1 MQTQRNPNAV
11 TLYVFEDLTPFTAYE
26 VRVSAVY
33 ISGGSE
39 PVIGEAV
46 EVVTMEDLPGGP
58 PKEVTVVPVPSSD
71 TTLEVKWQVCMYVR
85 ISGNAYNI
93 MAVYESLHKNYL
105 HLYSLRPSKIGLK

>member
-1 MQTQRNPNAV
+1 M
-11 TLYVFEDLTPFTAYE
+11 PFTSYE

-39 PVIGEAV
+39 AVTGDPV

-71 TTLEVKWQVCMYVR
+71 TKLEIKWQV
-85 ISGNAYNI
+85 
-93 MAVYESLHKNYL
+93 H
-105 HLYSLRPSKIGLK
+105 